1 MMQYNT
7 PLGTKPFF
15 IRRLLQE
22 TLSRFYHVERRQ
34 QLSELRHSLSFPF
47 SRGICSLFLLSTLIF
62 FKNYKS
68 EPSRYSKHHR
78 KGMNMIFQTSEWN
91 VSWIVGDVYGG
102 YLQSLIG
109 RSHQCVV
116 RKVRLELTT
125 SSPNYQLPV
134 NQCYEW
140 KSLSLSTVESE
151 TWFLEEI
158 DDILLV
164 QQRVHSLT
172 EV

>member
-1 MMQYNT
+1 M
-7 PLGTKPFF
+7 
-15 IRRLLQE
+15 
-22 TLSRFYHVERRQ
+22 
-34 QLSELRHSLSFPF
+34 
-47 SRGICSLFLLSTLIF
+47 
-62 FKNYKS
+62 
-68 EPSRYSKHHR
+68 
-78 KGMNMIFQTSEWN
+78 
-91 VSWIVGDVYGG
+91 GDVYGG

-134 NQCYEW
+134 KQCYEW
-140 KSLSLSTVESE
+140 KSLSLNTVESE
-151 TWFLEEI
+151 TRFLEEI